1 MPIRI
6 LYVHGE
12 TVIGGAERTLLHT
25 VTGLDRNQF
34 APIVICPSQGPLVK
48 ELNAQRV
55 PMASLP
61 LPAWRK
67 IKSFPYLLPSV
78 YSLFRFLVRER
89 IQLVHS
95 NDMWWVPQTS
105 LASQL
110 ARIPCL
116 AHIRQELESKRV
128 RQYRLKSPQMLIAV
142 SKKVKQQL
150 EDGGVMGNR
159 VRVVYDA
166 IDLGQ
171 CDSSI
176 NPQVV
181 RETYGIQLGEPVI
194 GTVAHLFPRKGYEF
208 LISAMVEVRRAVPDV
223 RWLVIGKGDPH
234 YTAKLTDLIA
244 KNGLEGLTRFLG
256 YQTDIFPFLHAMDC
270 VVLPSIMEGFGFV
283 LVEAMAVGKPV
294 IASRV
299 GGIPEIVEDG
309 VTGILV
315 DPRDSRSLA
324 KQIVLLLQDPQR
336 RLTMGRAGKRRVQE
350 HFTRKRMNEQLCE
363 VYGELLEGA
372 KKA

>member
-12 TVIGGAERTLLHT
+12 TAIGGAERTLLHT
-25 VTGLDRNQF
+25 IRGLDRDQF

-48 ELNAQRV
+48 ELKSQNV
-55 PMASLP
+55 PMATLP

-67 IKSFPYLLPSV
+67 IKSFPYLLPAV

-95 NDMWWVPQTS
+95 NDMWWVPQTTW
-105 LASQL
+105 ASQL

-128 RQYRLKSPQMLIAV
+128 RQYRLKSPQRLIAV
-142 SKKVKQQL
+142 SKQVKQQL
-150 EDGGVMGNR
+150 EEGGVMGNR

-166 IDLGQ
+166 IDLEQ

-181 RETYGIQLGEPVI
+181 RETYGIQPGELVV

-208 LISAMVEVRRAVPDV
+208 LIPAMAEVRRAVPNV
-223 RWLVIGKGDPH
+223 RWLVLGEGDPH
-234 YTAKLTDLIA
+234 YTAKLTNLIA

-256 YQTDIFPFLHAMDC
+256 YQSDIFPFLHAMDC

-315 DPRDSRSLA
+315 DPRNSQSLA
-324 KQIVLLLQDPQR
+324 KHIILLLQDPQR
-336 RLTMGRAGKRRVQE
+336 RLTMGRAGKKRVQE
-350 HFTRKRMNEQLCE
+350 HFTSKRMNEQLCE
-363 VYGELLEGA
+363 VYSELLEGA
-372 KKA
+372 HTA

>member
-1 MPIRI
+1 
-6 LYVHGE
+6 
-12 TVIGGAERTLLHT
+12 
-25 VTGLDRNQF
+25 
-34 APIVICPSQGPLVK
+34 
-48 ELNAQRV
+48 
-55 PMASLP
+55 
-61 LPAWRK
+61 
-67 IKSFPYLLPSV
+67 
-78 YSLFRFLVRER
+78 
-89 IQLVHS
+89 
-95 NDMWWVPQTS
+95 
-105 LASQL
+105 
-110 ARIPCL
+110 
-116 AHIRQELESKRV
+116 
-128 RQYRLKSPQMLIAV
+128 MLIAV

-150 EDGGVMGNR
+150 EEGGVMGNR

-176 NPQVV
+176 DPQVV
-181 RETYGIQLGEPVI
+181 RETYGIQFGEPVI
-194 GTVAHLFPRKGYEF
+194 GTIAHLFPRKGYEF

-244 KNGLEGLTRFLG
+244 KNGLEGLTKFLG
-256 YQTDIFPFLHAMDC
+256 YQTNIFPFLHLMDC

-324 KQIVLLLQDPQR
+324 KQIILLLQDPQR